1 MLASIRGKALPQ
13 FQGALQI
20 KSAVAQVRGCPI
32 AQFELPTLLQN
43 ADVDPCCRESVHVVF
58 TSLWIDCVDGHLTGI
73 DALLDEWKQRPVLV
87 ISVGKERADVCAL
100 TERRPCETDLTTGV
114 SRRDGITGVTIEGHK
129 QPPCCGIRIRSHEW
143 HVLES
148 LKKKRCWGPHMT
160 HNTSIV
166 PL

>member
-1 MLASIRGKALPQ
+1 VYFKLSAP
-13 FQGALQI
+13 LQ
-20 KSAVAQVRGCPI
+20 
-32 AQFELPTLLQN
+32 T
-43 ADVDPCCRESVHVVF
+43 ADVDPCSRKAVHVVF
-58 TSLWIDCVDGHLTGI
+58 APLRIDCVDGPLTGV
-73 DALLDEWKQRPVLV
+73 DAFLDEWKQRPVFV

-100 TERRPCETDLTTGV
+100 TERRPCETDLITGV

-160 HNTSIV
+160 HSTPIV